1 MRDRNRQRCG
11 WGECRG
17 PAALHSA
24 PRGRQQ
30 ALYVILAIANGV
42 GKPRTDYTSCSITDL
57 VVLRFGQL
65 NEKLRDLVLDLH
77 LAKDCRAV
85 VCDGD
90 VSIGG
95 DKNFVEAWRGLGKD

>member
-1 MRDRNRQRCG
+1 MELLTNNTRC
-11 WGECRG
+11 
-17 PAALHSA
+17 S
-24 PRGRQQ
+24 
-30 ALYVILAIANGV
+30 V
-42 GKPRTDYTSCSITDL
+42 TDL

-65 NEKLRDLVLDLH
+65 NEQLCDLMLDLH

>member
-1 MRDRNRQRCG
+1 MVD
-11 WGECRG
+11 E
-17 PAALHSA
+17 
-24 PRGRQQ
+24 
-30 ALYVILAIANGV
+30 
-42 GKPRTDYTSCSITDL
+42 PRTDYTGGSITDL

-65 NEKLRDLVLDLH
+65 NEELCDLVLNLH
-77 LAKDCRAV
+77 LAEDRRAV